1 MERQHDIFAAKCVRD
16 MGWVTHVIMAGLTA
30 VNPVNRC
37 PQMLLVPNAEIAKFK
52 GAYVSF

>member
-1 MERQHDIFAAKCVRD
+1 
-16 MGWVTHVIMAGLTA
+16 MAGLTA

-37 PQMLLVPNAEIAKFK
+37 PQMLVPNAEIAKFK

>member
-37 PQMLLVPNAEIAKFK
+37 PQMLVPNAEIAKFK